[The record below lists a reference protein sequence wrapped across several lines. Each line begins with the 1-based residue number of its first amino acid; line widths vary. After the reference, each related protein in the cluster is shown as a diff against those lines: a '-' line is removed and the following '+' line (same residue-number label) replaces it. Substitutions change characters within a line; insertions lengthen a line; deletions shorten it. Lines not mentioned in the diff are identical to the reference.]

1 MIVALHPDLVR
12 IQGGDLH
19 LDNRF
24 TMRMSGFPQGERLV
38 KVELGLKRKLKR
50 DGYFVEMDT
59 FIHYRKKKSHEKIY
73 PFTLNV
79 SSSNV

>member
-1 MIVALHPDLVR
+1 MGSLR
-12 IQGGDLH
+12 
-19 LDNRF
+19 
-24 TMRMSGFPQGERLV
+24 ERTLLFSSLE

-50 DGYFVEMDT
+50 DGYFVEMDA
-59 FIHYRKKKSHEKIY
+59 FIHYRKKKSYEKIY